1 VKPLLR
7 QGLGALLAIATPL
20 SAHAMAEDDPLLYLF
35 KADQLEVRDGD
46 EENAAAF
53 EGHFWVGRDLD
64 KFWIKSE
71 IEATEDE
78 TESAEWQLL
87 YSRAI
92 DPNWD
97 LQVGLR
103 ADVDPEP
110 ERNWLA
116 VGFYG
121 VAPYWFEVDSALFV
135 EEDGQVNLRF
145 EAEYELM
152 LTRKWVLAPEIE
164 LDWYSDDDED
174 LAIASGLAE
183 LEAGIRLRYE
193 VTRQFAPY
201 IGVNYESLLG
211 DTRDLARDRD
221 AETSDT
227 QLVAGLRFWF

>member
-1 VKPLLR
+1 MKRVVLP
-7 QGLGALLAIATPL
+7 GLAALLAAGLPL
-20 SAHAMAEDDPLLYLF
+20 SAHAMAEDDPLLYMF
-35 KADQLEVRDGD
+35 QADQLELRSGD
-46 EENAAAF
+46 EEDAAAF
-53 EGHFWVGRDLD
+53 EGHLWIGKDLD
-64 KFWIKSE
+64 KLWIKSE

-97 LQVGLR
+97 LQIGLR
-103 ADVDPEP
+103 ADVKPEP

-121 VAPYWFEVDSALFV
+121 VAPYWFEVDAALFI
-135 EEDGQVNLRF
+135 EEDEQVNLLL

-152 LTRKWVLAPEIE
+152 LTQKWVLAPEIE
-164 LDWYSDDDED
+164 INWYSEDDDE
-174 LAIASGLAE
+174 LAIAAGLAE
-183 LEAGIRLRYE
+183 IEAGIRLRYE
-193 VTRQFAPY
+193 IRREFAPY
-201 IGVNYESLLG
+201 VGINYESLLG
-211 DTRDLARDRD
+211 DTRDLARDAD